1 VAPAAVGALFDRNAA
16 VRPEKVPDMLL
27 IVPARLS
34 RRRGPTKGTTMRIPM
49 LAALLSLAAHPALAF
64 YDTGDN
70 VAELAPGS
78 LQLAKTANVV
88 LVAERLAISQH
99 KVRVDYVFRNMGDQP
114 VTTLVVFQLPDVEGP
129 YTNFDAGDTGKDNF
143 LGYAASQDG
152 GAVRAVLQQRVYSA
166 GIEMTTRL
174 INAKVGLNP
183 LSEAA
188 KTAVAALPQATIDEW
203 AALGL
208 IVEDASQQTPEGKK
222 VFVPA
227 WTMKSAYYWT
237 ATFPPAKD
245 VHIANSHANSVGS
258 SVAFGLSADAPADDP
273 NRVALKDKYCVD
285 DAFAKAA
292 AAMQEGGGEYNAS
305 WTSYKLRGGSP
316 LTPAIG
322 KFTLVVEKSDP
333 SSLVSFCGTA
343 IKQTSPTTYETT
355 VGDFTPDRDIDILY
369 LDRAEA
375 P

>member
-1 VAPAAVGALFDRNAA
+1 
-16 VRPEKVPDMLL
+16 
-27 IVPARLS
+27 
-34 RRRGPTKGTTMRIPM
+34 MRIPM

-70 VAELAPGS
+70 VAELQPGS
-78 LQLAKTANVV
+78 LQLAKTANIA
-88 LVAERLAISQH
+88 LVAEKLVISQH
-99 KVRVDYVFRNMGDQP
+99 KVHVDYVFRNMGDQP
-114 VTTLVVFQLPDVEGP
+114 VTTLVVFQMPDVEGP

-143 LGYAASQDG
+143 LGYAASQEG
-152 GAVRAVLQQRVYSA
+152 GPVRAILQQRVYSA
-166 GIEMTTRL
+166 GVEMTTRL

-183 LSEAA
+183 LSESAT
-188 KTAVAALPQATIDEW
+188 KAVAGLPPATADEW

-208 IVEDASQQTPEGKK
+208 IVEDASQQAPDGKK

-227 WTMKSAYYWT
+227 WTMKSAFYWT
-237 ATFPPAKD
+237 VTFPPAKD

-258 SVAFGLSADAPADDP
+258 SVAFRLSTDAPADDP
-273 NRVALKDKYCVD
+273 DRVALSQKYCVD
-285 DAFAKAA
+285 DAFTKAA
-292 AAMQEGGGEYNAS
+292 AAIQEGGGDYNAS

-316 LTPAIG
+316 LSPAIG
-322 KFTLVVEKSDP
+322 KFTLVVEKSDD

-343 IKQTSPTTYETT
+343 IKQTGPTTYETT
-355 VGDFTPDRDIDILY
+355 VSDFTPDKDIDILY